1 MRNERRVHRRYNSLQ
16 NINKMAKKYY
26 FISNFNGTIEVTKER
41 YENLKR
47 QFIKGLTCSE
57 DKIQQCVDHRFKE
70 VDEDDV

>member
-1 MRNERRVHRRYNSLQ
+1 
-16 NINKMAKKYY
+16 MAKKYY

-57 DKIQQCVDHRFKE
+57 DKIQQCVDRRFKE